1 MNEAFPPRAAV
12 TYLES
17 VSRRL
22 RRSLQRKERSPCPT
36 IKLGKEFEKALGILL
51 HKAFPSA
58 VQKNLKLSLPDA
70 PQCEIDNLIHI
81 RLGSTDYL
89 VEVEVKL
96 QDIQS
101 DSENQWMARYPGG
114 PEDVKDQINKHLK
127 ALHALYWNQ
136 SNGIDLRFVVFV
148 CTSGLETASEMST
161 GYGDAELHLIP
172 FHELLN
178 RMTERFHLNSDG
190 KVVCLTESNAF
201 FSFQERSIPGDNPL
215 VVGKRLSV
223 SDLTRRILRDKRTVL
238 NKMRRLG
245 IETAEDRVLA
255 VQQMQQIARE
265 FGYNLFF
272 VEGAPDLIHLKEP
285 ISAKTLAAAMNL
297 KEFSINRILMDLN
310 IYPDPG
316 MMIDLDDAK
325 ECCRRLGYCFAE

>member
-1 MNEAFPPRAAV
+1 MNEAFPPHAAV

-17 VSRRL
+17 VTRRL
-22 RRSLQRKERSPCPT
+22 RRSLQRSERSSRPT
-36 IKLGKEFEKALGILL
+36 IELGKEFEKALGILL

-58 VQKNLKLSLPDA
+58 VQKNLELSLPDA

-81 RLGSTDYL
+81 RLGGTDYL

-96 QDIQS
+96 QNIQN
-101 DSENQWMARYPGG
+101 DSENQWMARYPDG
-114 PEDVKDQINKHLK
+114 PENVKDQINKHLK
-127 ALHALYWNQ
+127 ALHALYWKQ

-148 CTSGLETASEMST
+148 CTSGLETSTEMST
-161 GYGDAELHLIP
+161 GYGGAELHLIP

-178 RMTERFHLNSDG
+178 RMAERFHLNSDG
-190 KVVCLTESNAF
+190 EVVCLTESNAF
-201 FSFQERSIPGDNPL
+201 FSFQERSVPGDNPL

-223 SDLTRRILRDKRTVL
+223 SDLARRFLRDKRTVL

-245 IETAEDRVLA
+245 IETAGDRVLA
-255 VQQMQQIARE
+255 VHQMQQIARE

-272 VEGAPDLIHLKEP
+272 LEGAPDSIHLKEP
-285 ISAKTLAAAMNL
+285 ITAKVLAAALNL
-297 KEFSINRILMDLN
+297 KEFSINRILMDMN

-316 MMIDLDDAK
+316 MIIALGDAK
-325 ECCRRLGYCFAE
+325 KCCSRLGYCVAE